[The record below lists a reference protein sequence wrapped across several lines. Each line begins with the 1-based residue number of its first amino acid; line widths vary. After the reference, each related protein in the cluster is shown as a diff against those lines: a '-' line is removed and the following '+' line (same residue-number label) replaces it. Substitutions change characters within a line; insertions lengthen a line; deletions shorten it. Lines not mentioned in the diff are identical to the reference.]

1 MKKAVHKTTHF
12 LASALLA
19 TSLLTLSVQAA
30 GPTYT
35 VNFKDADIQEV
46 VKYVADTTGKT
57 FIVDPSVK
65 GRIKVISSK
74 EMDGEELYN
83 LFLAVL
89 DVHGYA
95 AIESGDVTRI
105 VSSKEARSLPLEVKD
120 TAKRGNDGMITQ
132 VIQLKN
138 VAASK
143 ALPVLRPMV
152 PQHAH
157 MAAYDPSNAIII
169 TDTEANIARLQDVI
183 DRIDRAAVFTTE
195 LVHLKHAGA
204 EDLVRIL
211 TQLQRQEAGKAG
223 NDNAPMLVADKRSN
237 GILISGDDLTRTKVK
252 QLIARL
258 DMPQQQSGNVQV
270 IYLEY
275 AEAKQVATVLT
286 NVVKNMSKMDKG
298 EGASATETS
307 VEADEDTNSLLIT
320 ADPATLESLKAV
332 IARLDIRRAQVLVE
346 AIIVEMLDD
355 NSKELGI
362 QWLFGNSANGAF
374 STSSLKNGVLSG
386 AGELGGGTTTTTTNA
401 DGSTS
406 TTSDDGG
413 LIGTLAGLAS
423 AVEGQTLGQLGS
435 SGDNEFLV
443 LISALQK
450 QTDANILST
459 PSLLTSDNHTATINV
474 GQNVPF
480 VTGSFSNPG
489 TGGGSGGANPFQT
502 IQRENVGIMLEVTP
516 HINEGNSV
524 VMEIKQEVSSI
535 AGNTSVSASDLITN
549 KRTIETRILAAD
561 GEVVV
566 LGGLM
571 KDDLQTGEQ
580 KVPLLGDIPLL
591 GRLFRSNSTKIVK
604 SNLMVF
610 IRASIIRD
618 DESLRGA
625 TAEKYRYIYNLQQR
639 TGSDSELFFQD
650 RKQTKMQKWEARDQG
665 LFIMPGAN
673 EQQDAGE

>member
-12 LASALLA
+12 LATALLA

-57 FIVDPSVK
+57 FIVDPAVK

-74 EMDGEELYN
+74 QMDGDELYN

-89 DVHGYA
+89 DVHGFA

-105 VSSKEARSLPLEVKD
+105 VSSKEARSLPLAVKD

-237 GILISGDDLTRTKVK
+237 GVLISGDDLTRTKVK

-258 DMPQQQSGNVQV
+258 DLPQQQSGNVQV
-270 IYLEY
+270 IYLKY

-286 NVVKNMSKMDKG
+286 NVVKNMSKMDKA

-346 AIIVEMLDD
+346 AIIVEILDTNKKD
-355 NSKELGI
+355 LGV
-362 QWLFGNSANGAF
+362 QWLFGNNQGTFGS
-374 STSSLKNGVLSG
+374 SSLG
-386 AGELGGGTTTTTTNA
+386 ADGALGGVAGAADPEDGTT
-401 DGSTS
+401 
-406 TTSDDGG
+406 
-413 LIGTLAGLAS
+413 LIGTLAGLAGIS
-423 AVEGQTLGQLGS
+423 GQTLGQINTG
-435 SGDNEFLV
+435 GKTEFAVLV
-443 LISALQK
+443 SALQS
-450 QTDANILST
+450 QSDANILST

-480 VTGSFSNPG
+480 VTGSYSNPG
-489 TGGGSGGANPFQT
+489 SSGSGSSTNPFQT

-516 HINEGNSV
+516 HINEGSSV
-524 VMEIKQEVSSI
+524 VLDIKQEVSSI
-535 AGNTSVSASDLITN
+535 AQNTVSAQDLITN
-549 KRTIETRILAAD
+549 KRTVETRVLASD

-591 GRLFRSNSTKIVK
+591 GRLFRSTSDTVVK
-604 SNLMVF
+604 SNLLIF
-610 IRASIIRD
+610 IRATVLRD
-618 DESLRGA
+618 DESMRGA
-625 TAEKYRYIYNLQQR
+625 TAEKYKYIYDLQQQS
-639 TGSDSELFFQD
+639 GSQQGLFFQGAE
-650 RKQTKMQKWEARDQG
+650 QNKMAPWHPGDGE
-665 LFIMPGAN
+665 LFVMPGAAKAKA
-673 EQQDAGE
+673 EAGAKKSKGN

>member
-1 MKKAVHKTTHF
+1 MKKTGNKKIIVNKAVHKTSQF
-12 LASALLA
+12 FASALLVA
-19 TSLLTLSVQAA
+19 SLLTLPVEAA
-30 GPTYT
+30 GPVYT

-57 FIVDPSVK
+57 FIVDPAVK

-74 EMDGEELYN
+74 QMDAEELYN

-89 DVHGYA
+89 DVHGFA
-95 AIESGDVTRI
+95 AIESGNVTRI

-120 TAKRGNDGMITQ
+120 SAKRGNDGMITQ

-223 NDNAPMLVADKRSN
+223 NDNAPMFVADKRSN
-237 GILISGDDLTRTKVK
+237 GILISGDDLSRTKMK

-286 NVVKNMSKMDKG
+286 NVVKNMSKLDKT
-298 EGASATETS
+298 EGATNTETS

-362 QWLFGNSANGAF
+362 QWLFGNNNGAF
-374 STSSLKNGVLSG
+374 STSSLRNGSLAG
-386 AGELGGGTTTTTTNA
+386 AGELDPGKENEAGI
-401 DGSTS
+401 
-406 TTSDDGG
+406 
-413 LIGTLAGLAS
+413 IGTLAGLAN
-423 AVEGQTLGQLGS
+423 AVEGQTLGQLSTG
-435 SGDNEFLV
+435 GNNDFLV
-443 LISALQK
+443 LINALQK

-580 KVPLLGDIPLL
+580 KVPIMGDIPLL
-591 GRLFRSNSTKIVK
+591 GRLFRSNSTKVVK

-610 IRASIIRD
+610 IRATIIRD
-618 DESLRGA
+618 DDSLRGA
-625 TAEKYRYIYNLQQR
+625 TAEKYKYIYDLQQKSA
-639 TGSDSELFFQD
+639 SDSELFF
-650 RKQTKMQKWEARDQG
+650 RAPKQTKMQTWDDRDQS
-665 LFIMPGAN
+665 LFIMPGADKQEV
-673 EQQDAGE
+673 EQGQ

>member
-1 MKKAVHKTTHF
+1 MKKAVLNTTKF
-12 LASALLA
+12 FATAVLAA
-19 TSLLTLSVQAA
+19 SLFAVSVEAA
-30 GPTYT
+30 GPNYT

-46 VKYVADTTGKT
+46 VKYVADTTGRT

-74 EMDGEELYN
+74 EMTQDELYN

-89 DVHGYA
+89 DVHGFA

-120 TAKRGNDGMITQ
+120 TATRGSDGMITQ

-138 VAASK
+138 VSASK

-169 TDTEANIARLQDVI
+169 TDTEANIARLQEVI
-183 DRIDRAAVFTTE
+183 DRIDRSAVYTTE
-195 LVHLKHAGA
+195 LVNLKHAGA

-237 GILISGDDLTRTKVK
+237 GVLISGDDLARSKVK
-252 QLIARL
+252 DLIRRL

-270 IYLEY
+270 VYLEY
-275 AEAKQVATVLT
+275 AQAKQVATVLT
-286 NVVKNMSKMDKG
+286 NVVKNMSKLDKA
-298 EGASATETS
+298 EGAAATETS

-320 ADPATLESLKAV
+320 ADPATLQSLKSV

-346 AIIVEMLDD
+346 AIIVEILDD
-355 NSKELGI
+355 NSQDLGV
-362 QWLFGNSANGAF
+362 QWLFGTKNGTFGSSALPNSA
-374 STSSLKNGVLSG
+374 
-386 AGELGGGTTTTTTNA
+386 LGSIDA
-401 DGSTS
+401 DE
-406 TTSDDGG
+406 DDGLG
-413 LIGTLAGLAS
+413 AMIGGLAGIT
-423 AVEGQTLGQLGS
+423 GQTLGQVSTG
-435 SGDNEFLV
+435 GGTDFLV
-443 LISALQK
+443 LVNALQS

-459 PSLLTSDNHTATINV
+459 PSLVTSDNHTATINV

-480 VTGSFSNPG
+480 VTGSFTNSN
-489 TGGGSGGANPFQT
+489 SDSSNPFQT

-524 VMEIKQEVSSI
+524 VLEIKQEVSSI
-535 AGNTSVSASDLITN
+535 AQNTVSATDLITN
-549 KRTIETRILAAD
+549 KRTIETKVLASD

-571 KDDLQTGEQ
+571 KDDVQTGEQ

-591 GRLFRSNSTKIVK
+591 GRLFRSTSEKIVK

-610 IRASIIRD
+610 IRATVLRD
-618 DESLRGA
+618 DDAMRGA
-625 TAEKYRYIYNLQQR
+625 TAEKYRYIYDLQQK
-639 TGSDSELFFQD
+639 TGSMQGSFIEGPEQN
-650 RKQTKMQKWEARDQG
+650 KMTPWNPGNGD
-665 LFIMPGAN
+665 LFIMPGA
-673 EQQDAGE
+673 EKVLQEAESGK

>member
-1 MKKAVHKTTHF
+1 MKKVVHKPSHF

-19 TSLLTLSVQAA
+19 VSLLALPASSLGQ
-30 GPTYT
+30 TYT

-74 EMDGEELYN
+74 QMDADELYN

-95 AIESGDVTRI
+95 AIESGNVTRI

-120 TAKRGNDGMITQ
+120 AAKRGNDGMITQ
-132 VIQLKN
+132 VIQLNN

-195 LVHLKHAGA
+195 LIHLKHAGA

-211 TQLQRQEAGKAG
+211 TQLQRQEQGKAG

-237 GILISGDDLTRTKVK
+237 GILISGDDLSRSRVK
-252 QLIARL
+252 QLIKRL

-286 NVVKNMSKMDKG
+286 NVVKNISKMDKG
-298 EGASATETS
+298 EGGSQTETS

-346 AIIVEMLDD
+346 AVIVEMLDD

-362 QWLFGNSANGAF
+362 QWLFGTNNGTF
-374 STSSLKNGVLSG
+374 GTSSLQNGALSG
-386 AGELGGGTTTTTTNA
+386 GGA
-401 DGSTS
+401 IDPDPDEGSV
-406 TTSDDGG
+406 
-413 LIGTLAGLAS
+413 IGTLAGLAGL
-423 AVEGQTLGQLGS
+423 VEGQTLGQLSTGGS
-435 SGDNEFLV
+435 TDFLV
-443 LISALQK
+443 LINALQK

-489 TGGGSGGANPFQT
+489 SGGGTGGTNPFQT

-561 GEVVV
+561 GEIVV

-580 KVPLLGDIPLL
+580 KVPLLGDVPLL
-591 GRLFRSNSTKIVK
+591 GRLFRSNSTKVVK

-610 IRASIIRD
+610 IRATIIRD
-618 DESLRGA
+618 DDSLRGA
-625 TAEKYRYIYNLQQR
+625 TAEKYKYIYDLQQKS
-639 TGSDSELFFQD
+639 GSDSDLFFQD
-650 RKQTKMQKWEARDQG
+650 TKQNKMPTWENREQG
-665 LFIMPGAN
+665 LFIMPGAD
-673 EQQDAGE
+673 QQREAKQDQ

>member
-1 MKKAVHKTTHF
+1 MKKAVPTSNRFFAST
-12 LASALLA
+12 LLALSVLAASA
-19 TSLLTLSVQAA
+19 QAV
-30 GPTYT
+30 T

-57 FIVDPSVK
+57 FIVDPAVK

-74 EMDGEELYN
+74 EMNQEELYN

-89 DVHGYA
+89 DVHGFA

-105 VSSKEARSLPLEVKD
+105 VSAKEARSLPLEVKD
-120 TAKRGNDGMITQ
+120 HAIRGNDGMITQ
-132 VIQLKN
+132 VIMLKN
-138 VAASK
+138 VSASK

-169 TDTEANIARLQDVI
+169 TDTEANIARLQEVI
-183 DRIDRAAVFTTE
+183 DRIDRAAVYTTE

-223 NDNAPMLVADKRSN
+223 NDNSPMLVADKRSN
-237 GILISGDDLTRTKVK
+237 GVLISGDDLSRTKIK
-252 QLIARL
+252 ELIRRL
-258 DMPQQQSGNVQV
+258 DLPQQQSGNVQV

-275 AEAKQVATVLT
+275 AEAKQVATVLS
-286 NVVKNMSKMDKG
+286 NVVKNISKMDKG
-298 EGASATETS
+298 EAGTNTETS

-346 AIIVEMLDD
+346 AIIVEILDD
-355 NSKELGI
+355 NSKSLGV
-362 QWLFGNSANGAF
+362 QWLFGTNNGTFGSSALPNSAIG
-374 STSSLKNGVLSG
+374 SIDTS
-386 AGELGGGTTTTTTNA
+386 AAE
-401 DGSTS
+401 DI
-406 TTSDDGG
+406 GG
-413 LIGTLAGLAS
+413 LIGGLAS
-423 AVEGQTLGQLGS
+423 ITGQTLGQVSTG
-435 SGDNEFLV
+435 GDTDFLV
-443 LISALQK
+443 LINALQA

-480 VTGSFSNPG
+480 VTGSFSNPN
-489 TGGGSGGANPFQT
+489 SGESNSNPFQT

-524 VMEIKQEVSSI
+524 VLDIKQEVSSI
-535 AGNTSVSASDLITN
+535 AQNTVSATDLITN
-549 KRTIETRILAAD
+549 KRTIETRVLASD

-591 GRLFRSNSTKIVK
+591 GRLFRSTTTTVIK

-610 IRASIIRD
+610 IRATVIRD

-625 TAEKYRYIYNLQQR
+625 TAEKYNYIYDLQQK
-639 TGSDSELFFQD
+639 DSTLQGLFIEGP
-650 RKQTKMQKWEARDQG
+650 KQNKMVPWDEDKTKK
-665 LFIMPGAN
+665 LFIMPGA
-673 EQQDAGE
+673 EKAKAEESKP